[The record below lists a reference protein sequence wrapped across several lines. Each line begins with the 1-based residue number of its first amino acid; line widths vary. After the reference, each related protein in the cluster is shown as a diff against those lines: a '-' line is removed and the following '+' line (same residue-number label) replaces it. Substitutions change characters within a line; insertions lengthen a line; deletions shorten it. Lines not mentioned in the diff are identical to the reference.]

1 MRVLVTAGGT
11 SERIDDVR
19 GITNFST
26 GRLGSL
32 IADTYAENE
41 GIEVTY
47 IHGKRAL
54 LPQHP
59 EIKKIEIESVAD
71 LLSCMTS
78 CFEQNK
84 FDIIVHSMA
93 VSDYYLAGT
102 ASQQQV
108 VAALTNVIEEEEST
122 NQARLAEV
130 LETSFV
136 QQSASAGKMSS
147 DLGTVY
153 MQLKQ
158 TPKVISRIKAL
169 QPEATLVGFKLLVDV
184 PESEL
189 MSVATRLMA
198 KNSCDYVLANDKNS
212 IQGDQHIGFLLTT
225 DGTYTRYETKMEIAK
240 GIVEE
245 TSQGRED

>member
-32 IADTYAENE
+32 IADAYAEKE
-41 GIEVTY
+41 TIEVTY
-47 IHGKRAL
+47 IHSKTAK
-54 LPQHP
+54 LPQNQA
-59 EIKKIEIESVAD
+59 INKIEIESVDD
-71 LLSCMTS
+71 LLSSIETCLKQT
-78 CFEQNK
+78 N

-93 VSDYYLAGT
+93 VSDYYLSGT
-102 ASQQQV
+102 ASQDQV
-108 VAALTNVIEEEEST
+108 IASLANVSPSAISIGDIKLQEALESSFKKSSE
-122 NQARLAEV
+122 AE
-130 LETSFV
+130 
-136 QQSASAGKMSS
+136 GKMSS

-158 TPKVISRIKAL
+158 TPKVIGRIKEL
-169 QPEATLVGFKLLVDV
+169 QPTTTLVGFKLLVDV

-189 MSVATRLMA
+189 MSVAARLMA
-198 KNSCDYVLANDKNS
+198 KNSCDYVLANDKTQ
-212 IQGDQHIGFLLTT
+212 IIGDQHVGFLLTRE
-225 DGTYTRYETKMEIAK
+225 GNYTRYETKGDIAR

-245 TSQGRED
+245 TTQGRES